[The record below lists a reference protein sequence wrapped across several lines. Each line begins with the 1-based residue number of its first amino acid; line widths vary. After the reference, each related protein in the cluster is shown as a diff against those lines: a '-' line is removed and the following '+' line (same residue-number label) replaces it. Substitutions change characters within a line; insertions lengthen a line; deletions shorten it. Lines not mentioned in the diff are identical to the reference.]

1 MPTLS
6 EQVTELVARLQ
17 VHLAGL
23 DRPVLVTTGAPL
35 ANEGEPG
42 TYALDVVG
50 LALYGP
56 KASSGGAPWGAPS
69 IFGGVDGREVQFDVS
84 ATHIRWRYVGDASW
98 TNLIALS
105 VLRGQDGDPGANGWT
120 PVLAVVVDGDRR
132 VQRVV
137 DWTGGAGT
145 KPATGSY
152 VGPLGLEAAIGDATN
167 IRGPAGASG
176 AGTGDVLGPATHAN
190 GAVPVW
196 SGANSKT
203 LGAGRA
209 IGVAASTD
217 LLDRAAGDGRY
228 VRTVNG
234 AAPDGNG
241 NVAVSGGGGDAAAV
255 FDYTLHR
262 MRQDMGT
269 SVLETPYGYA
279 DPLQTA
285 ARLNLVASTGEYFA
299 TGHVQNQPTSGDG
312 ATPTVASTATLGV
325 GTAATSHS
333 LTGLTGAANG
343 REVIV
348 LVAQDGTGTCSAT
361 IGGQAMSELGTTSNA
376 NVRLTVLRRNLTGA
390 ETNLTITITTSG
402 STTIAAQ
409 AYCIAGMQGTPTVA
423 LGTTL
428 FDPPSLT
435 SGFGATN
442 TLWLAV
448 TAHEADRNY
457 FAPGSYTNALV
468 TRANATGDFSGS
480 LCSLASVRRGNAV
493 ATEDPGAFSIQGT
506 FGGNSVSAT
515 IAIRPGPP
523 AAEAMDLRW
532 TAYDLP
538 ADPARLNMQ
547 FAVEVLGGTLTLG
560 TTLRGWLS
568 RDAGANFTEATLTP
582 RGPAVGGVQVINA
595 IGVDVSGQPAG
606 DDVVPRITTTAG
618 VTLRVL
624 DMAVLAGG

>member
-1 MPTLS
+1 MATL
-6 EQVTELVARLQ
+6 EDLI
-17 VHLAGL
+17 
-23 DRPVLVTTGAPL
+23 PVLEELSVDNRSVLTRIEPVILTTGK
-35 ANEGEPG
+35 PG
-42 TYALDVVG
+42 AGVG
-50 LALYGP
+50 AVGAIAIDMTAKVAYGP
-56 KASSGGAPWGAPS
+56 KASTGADPWG
-69 IFGGVDGREVQFDVS
+69 DGEAFAQGP
-84 ATHIRWRYVGDASW
+84 TGPQ
-98 TNLIALS
+98 
-105 VLRGQDGDPGANGWT
+105 GPPGPQGE
-120 PVLAVVVDGDRR
+120 
-132 VQRVV
+132 
-137 DWTGGAGT
+137 
-145 KPATGSY
+145 TGSQ
-152 VGPLGLEAAIGDATN
+152 
-167 IRGPAGASG
+167 GPAGSG
-176 AGTGDVLGPATHAN
+176 SGDVLGPATHAS
-190 GAVPVW
+190 GLVPTW
-196 SGANSKT
+196 TGANNRT
-203 LGAGRA
+203 LGAGRPV
-209 IGVAASTD
+209 GAASDTD
-217 LLDRAAGDGRY
+217 LLDRQAGDARY
-228 VRTVNG
+228 VLDSGLSERVDDRVNALIVAG
-234 AAPDGNG
+234 SGISKTYDDVANTLTLAATGG
-241 NVAVSGGGGDAAAV
+241 GGGGDAAAV

-279 DPLQTA
+279 DPLQTD

-312 ATPTVASTATLGV
+312 ATPTVASTATLAV

-361 IGGQAMSELGTTSNA
+361 IGGQAMSELGTQSNSS
-376 NVRLTVLRRNLTGA
+376 VRLTVLRRNLTGA

-448 TAHEADRNY
+448 TAHEADRNF
-457 FAPGSYTNALV
+457 FAPGGYTNALV

-480 LCSLASVRRGNAV
+480 LCSLASARRGNAV
-493 ATEDPGAFSIQGT
+493 ATEDPGGFSVQGN
-506 FGGNSVSAT
+506 FSGNSVSAT

-523 AAEAMDLRW
+523 TAEAMDLRW
-532 TAYDLP
+532 NAYDLP

-547 FAVEVLGGTLTLG
+547 FAVEVLDGTLTPG

-568 RDAGANFTEATLTP
+568 RDGGTTFAEATLTV
-582 RGPAVGGVQVINA
+582 RSVSGGVSVINA
-595 IGVDVSGQPAG
+595 LGVDVSGQPAG
-606 DDVVPRITTTAG
+606 DDVVARITTTTG
-618 VTLRVL
+618 VAARIL

>member
-1 MPTLS
+1 MATL
-6 EQVTELVARLQ
+6 EDLI
-17 VHLAGL
+17 
-23 DRPVLVTTGAPL
+23 PVLEELSVDNRSVLTRIEPVILTTGK
-35 ANEGEPG
+35 PG
-42 TYALDVVG
+42 AGVG
-50 LALYGP
+50 AVGAIAIDMTAKVAYGP
-56 KASSGGAPWGAPS
+56 KASSGADPWG
-69 IFGGVDGREVQFDVS
+69 DGEAFAQGP
-84 ATHIRWRYVGDASW
+84 TGPQ
-98 TNLIALS
+98 
-105 VLRGQDGDPGANGWT
+105 GPPG
-120 PVLAVVVDGDRR
+120 P
-132 VQRVV
+132 
-137 DWTGGAGT
+137 TG
-145 KPATGSY
+145 
-152 VGPLGLEAAIGDATN
+152 EQ
-167 IRGPAGASG
+167 GPAGSG
-176 AGTGDVLGPATHAN
+176 SGDVLGPTSHSS
-190 GAVPVW
+190 GRVPLW
-196 SGANSKT
+196 SGANNKT
-203 LGAGRA
+203 LSEGRA
-209 IGVAASTD
+209 IGVGSAAD

-234 AAPDGNG
+234 TGPDGSG
-241 NVAVSGGGGDAAAV
+241 NVAVSGGGGGGGDAAAV

-279 DPLQTA
+279 DPLQTD

-312 ATPTVASTATLGV
+312 ATPTVASTATLAV

-361 IGGQAMSELGTTSNA
+361 IGGQAMSELGTRSNSS
-376 NVRLTVLRRNLTGA
+376 VRLTVLRRNLTGA

-448 TAHEADRNY
+448 TAHEADRNF
-457 FAPGSYTNALV
+457 FAPGGYTNALV

-480 LCSLASVRRGNAV
+480 LCSLASARRGNAV
-493 ATEDPGAFSIQGT
+493 ATEDPGGFSIQGT

-532 TAYDLP
+532 NAYDLP

-547 FAVEVLGGTLTLG
+547 CQIEVLAGTLTLG

-568 RDAGANFTEATLTP
+568 RNAGANFTEATLTP

>member
-1 MPTLS
+1 MATL
-6 EQVTELVARLQ
+6 EDLI
-17 VHLAGL
+17 
-23 DRPVLVTTGAPL
+23 PVLQELSVDNRSVLTRIEPFILTTGKPSA
-35 ANEGEPG
+35 G
-42 TYALDVVG
+42 VG
-50 LALYGP
+50 AVGAIAIDMTAKVAYGP
-56 KASSGGAPWGAPS
+56 KASTGADPWG
-69 IFGGVDGREVQFDVS
+69 
-84 ATHIRWRYVGDASW
+84 
-98 TNLIALS
+98 
-105 VLRGQDGDPGANGWT
+105 DGDPFGE
-120 PVLAVVVDGDRR
+120 
-132 VQRVV
+132 
-137 DWTGGAGT
+137 
-145 KPATGSY
+145 
-152 VGPLGLEAAIGDATN
+152 GPMGPQ
-167 IRGPAGASG
+167 GPAGPQGETGPQGPAGSG
-176 AGTGDVLGPATHAN
+176 SGDVLGPATHAI
-190 GAVPVW
+190 GLVPTW
-196 SGANSKT
+196 TGANNKT

-209 IGVAASTD
+209 IGAASDTD
-217 LLDRAAGDGRY
+217 LLDRQAGDARY
-228 VRTVNG
+228 VLDSGLNEKVDDRVNALIVAG
-234 AAPDGNG
+234 TGISSTYDDVANTLTLAATGG
-241 NVAVSGGGGDAAAV
+241 GGGGGDAAAV

-279 DPLQTA
+279 DPLQTD

-312 ATPTVASTATLGV
+312 ATPTVASTATLAV

-568 RDAGANFTEATLTP
+568 RNAGANFTEATLTP

-606 DDVVPRITTTAG
+606 DDVVARITTTTG
-618 VTLRVL
+618 VAARIL